1 MDANQILTS
10 LGLTVGLP
18 DLAFDGNGCA
28 RLLFDQ
34 RLAVDFEHDAD
45 AGSIH
50 LYTVLGSSP
59 AQGSGEALYRRLL
72 EGNFFGI
79 QTQGATL
86 SMDAARGEII
96 LSRSVELD
104 TISSVDFERVIE
116 KFLAAAGHWQEALA
130 GGAHDDVA
138 PDSHAQ
144 VPRVPFMM
152 KA

>member
-1 MDANQILTS
+1 MDANQLLTS

-45 AGSIH
+45 TGSIH
-50 LYTVLGSSP
+50 LYAVLGSSP

-72 EGNFFGI
+72 EGNFFGV
-79 QTQGATL
+79 QTQGAVL
-86 SMDAARGEII
+86 SIDTARGEIL
-96 LSRSVELD
+96 LSRTVD
-104 TISSVDFERVIE
+104 VDAASSADFERVIE

-138 PDSHAQ
+138 PDSRAQ
-144 VPRVPFMM
+144 EPRMPFMM